1 MKATIALTN
10 LQLADQVLKSLIT
23 LIQGNSQLQQHIT
36 NHGIWFE
43 NLDTDTITAFKQRL
57 HP

>member
-10 LQLADQVLKSLIT
+10 PQKANQALKSLIT
-23 LIQGNSQLQQHIT
+23 LIQDNSQLQPHIT

-43 NLDTDTITAFKQRL
+43 NLATDTIAAFKQLL
-57 HP
+57 HS

>member
-10 LQLADQVLKSLIT
+10 TQLADQVLKSLIT

-36 NHGIWFE
+36 NQGIWFE
-43 NLDTDTITAFKQRL
+43 HLNTVTISTLKPHL

>member
-10 LQLADQVLKSLIT
+10 PQVADQVLKSLIT
-23 LIQGNSQLQQHIT
+23 LIQGNSQLLQQIT

-43 NLDTDTITAFKQRL
+43 NLTTDTIAAFKQHL
-57 HP
+57 YP

>member
-1 MKATIALTN
+1 MKATIALTTPQQAN
-10 LQLADQVLKSLIT
+10 QVLKSLIA
-23 LIQGNSQLQQHIT
+23 LIQGNSQLQPHIT

-43 NLDTDTITAFKQRL
+43 HLPTDTIAAFKQLL

>member
-1 MKATIALTN
+1 MKATIALTTP
-10 LQLADQVLKSLIT
+10 QLTNQVLKSLIT

-36 NHGIWFE
+36 NHGIWLE
-43 NLDTDTITAFKQRL
+43 NLPTDTIAAFKQLL